1 MGLFSSKSQSQIER
15 LTEENDE
22 LKNTL
27 HTVLQKH
34 TSHMELE
41 NKIEETKKELSKLS
55 DIQKD
60 LEDTIKNL
68 NLEKIERTQELEN
81 IAEEIKKL
89 TTRKEEIIADLD
101 SLKVEPKLEE
111 IKRLEK
117 EITSLN
123 VEKDNITDAIKVLK
137 TEEAKKVASI
147 RNIDERISLSDEVK
161 SNLDSNIANMITQ
174 LVEKEK
180 LYNVLIGKMETITQE
195 LFSKQQEVME
205 LNRLS
210 NEVKSLEEKKFKLQ
224 DEIKNAEIIKNKID
238 EDLLKKKDEEEE
250 IQHKLMEIKGEINEI
265 QRHNLEIEENHLKV
279 ENALS
284 DTLQKFGGE
293 LNDAKNKLNSVKQ
306 EILNKEKS
314 LNEKEKILLEKSFQL
329 AEYGG
334 LTKVMQKERSSA
346 EEAIASL
353 KEQQKELYENVAL
366 LKDHENKEKISLHEI
381 RTETESLRNKKG
393 ELEKKLKELLS
404 HVNKNYSEAEK
415 NSELISEELKEKN
428 KQLTDL
434 KDRISA
440 AKNELRNL
448 REETAKIELHKE
460 EYSVKIAEL
469 EALEKNLKF
478 KISEHEQR
486 GISIDDGSEGAADDN
501 KNS

>member
-41 NKIEETKKELSKLS
+41 NKIEETKKEISKLS

-137 TEEAKKVASI
+137 TKEAKKVASI

-180 LYNVLIGKMETITQE
+180 LYNVLIGKMETI
-195 LFSKQQEVME
+195 
-205 LNRLS
+205 
-210 NEVKSLEEKKFKLQ
+210 
-224 DEIKNAEIIKNKID
+224 
-238 EDLLKKKDEEEE
+238 
-250 IQHKLMEIKGEINEI
+250 
-265 QRHNLEIEENHLKV
+265 
-279 ENALS
+279 
-284 DTLQKFGGE
+284 
-293 LNDAKNKLNSVKQ
+293 
-306 EILNKEKS
+306 
-314 LNEKEKILLEKSFQL
+314 
-329 AEYGG
+329 
-334 LTKVMQKERSSA
+334 
-346 EEAIASL
+346 
-353 KEQQKELYENVAL
+353 
-366 LKDHENKEKISLHEI
+366 
-381 RTETESLRNKKG
+381 
-393 ELEKKLKELLS
+393 
-404 HVNKNYSEAEK
+404 
-415 NSELISEELKEKN
+415 
-428 KQLTDL
+428 
-434 KDRISA
+434 
-440 AKNELRNL
+440 
-448 REETAKIELHKE
+448 
-460 EYSVKIAEL
+460 
-469 EALEKNLKF
+469 
-478 KISEHEQR
+478 
-486 GISIDDGSEGAADDN
+486 
-501 KNS
+501 